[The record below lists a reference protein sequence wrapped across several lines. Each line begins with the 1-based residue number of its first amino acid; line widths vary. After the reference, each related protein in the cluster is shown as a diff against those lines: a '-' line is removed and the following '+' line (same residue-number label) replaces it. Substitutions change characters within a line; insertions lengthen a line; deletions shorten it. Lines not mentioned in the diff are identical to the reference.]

1 MKRNLLSILFL
12 VGIAPAMLGQQL
24 KIDRIELMPN
34 KPEPYIMRDWKQVA
48 IGYDSLVYD
57 VTKKGEYLPLTRIT
71 SDVTNFPG
79 RKAICNTL
87 LSDLPIP

>member
-34 KPEPYIMRDWKQVA
+34 KP
-48 IGYDSLVYD
+48 
-57 VTKKGEYLPLTRIT
+57 
-71 SDVTNFPG
+71 
-79 RKAICNTL
+79 
-87 LSDLPIP
+87 DLI

>member
-57 VTKKGEYLPLTRIT
+57 VTKKGRQNLSIRL
-71 SDVTNFPG
+71 
-79 RKAICNTL
+79 CQL
-87 LSDLPIP
+87 LEQRCVG

>member
-1 MKRNLLSILFL
+1 
-12 VGIAPAMLGQQL
+12 
-24 KIDRIELMPN
+24 MPN

-79 RKAICNTL
+79 RKSYLQYTFVGSTDTYNSSPTFVGKCT
-87 LSDLPIP
+87 